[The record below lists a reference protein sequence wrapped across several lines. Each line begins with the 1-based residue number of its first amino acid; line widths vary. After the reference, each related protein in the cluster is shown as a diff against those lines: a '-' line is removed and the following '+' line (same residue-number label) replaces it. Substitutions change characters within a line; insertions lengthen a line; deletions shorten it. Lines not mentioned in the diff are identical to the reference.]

1 MATWDERTFQSRI
14 TPVPRVPM
22 ARQVPQ
28 VIAAGLTALLLAS
41 GPYWALRAAVPQ
53 PSVGI
58 AHLNGVL
65 EVTPAVRSWA
75 VTVTQPGQGRSMA
88 SRAARFVVAFGRFE
102 RLESAEAQ
110 ARLVRSKGYI
120 AAVVRSGTAYVV
132 VSRQYRSLADAKFWS
147 SIFSKLGLE
156 AKALT
161 RLEARRHQRLT
172 PVL

>member
-1 MATWDERTFQSRI
+1 MATWDERTFQRRI
-14 TPVPRVPM
+14 EPTPEVPVV
-22 ARQVPQ
+22 RQVPQ
-28 VIAAGLTALLLAS
+28 IIAAGLTALLLAS

-102 RLESAEAQ
+102 RLESAKAQ